1 MKIKSLILCFMVFVT
16 GSIMAQEEDLFIKKD
31 GSIVVKITVHKD
43 SNGLYVIP
51 QHTEI
56 KFIKREKSFEDQ
68 KLVKVSYNDTKGTEL
83 VKLKTANTAPFENAI
98 IIAPDTTTCLSWGEE
113 TYNLKPQQASIED
126 EPTDVTTCKLILK
139 KDTIILNRDT
149 LLFSDGVFRNNSKNT
164 IVVSSMKLEPAYDK
178 ECYAKVTQL
187 GKPDVQLYNGKGRSL
202 FAPKSKLL
210 FSIQPGT
217 KINISWGDFN
227 WLIDGTTQPS
237 IKDWVVENWYWLIIT
252 AFLVGLI
259 VFQWCKYNK
268 QRHNNKKIIKKLLDK
283 SNEIKVTISSN
294 EKLKFIEAENKDEQK
309 TSGPKSQTVSQSKS
323 DVVQVSEN
331 LESISKLIL
340 NIESL
345 DYFNCANS
353 EGLEKKCANRPKI
366 KKVLNIGEPEKTDYT
381 IDGIFDALEK
391 ALSEKSCSLNDIIQ
405 APTKED
411 EFHLKEYVKKWLSVR
426 WNEIQFVNNIDDI
439 RNQLLWSESKKDEE
453 EIDVEVELRRGKS
466 GKNSTQQEFSCSKTE
481 PKDAD
486 IQRLLLEDLQKI
498 TGSSA
503 RSIYLILDE
512 LKTTAIEKEFKG
524 KTVDEINIII
534 GAYNKLKGLVDK
546 YQKNTSNELEEAIE
560 SSIMKRISDCI
571 VLDKECEKYDSLKN
585 LIFLIKGSDNV
596 DELVKA
602 LPWRL
607 SGIYFELNTLNTDK
621 NQAYKAKTDTEAMV
635 ISEVKGQFEDLF
647 KDKLN
652 ADTPLSAIN
661 NFVIEVKRLVKEK
674 DAKITGLMTE
684 VSVKEKGLEQAQKKE
699 KALKHIYQ
707 SYASFIV
714 STFEQIEKS
723 VQLSCNAGDK
733 SAVLV
738 KKINERIISNDS
750 WGLSDFVE
758 EMKNITATEMKKI
771 TDTEMKKIT
780 DTDLN
785 IDEMNE
791 KIKSLFTRCLRFSS
805 WIDILAQIY
814 LYIQEPTLAGK
825 LTALGLDTV
834 KVNQAFVLTETMMSI
849 VGIKLQYPKLFTDT
863 FDEKCFE
870 KESLSEIQDLVE
882 DFRDLV
888 DIRPG
893 LIIDLIRVGYSF
905 DETKEK
911 AIVVIDM

>member
-16 GSIMAQEEDLFIKKD
+16 GSIVAQENDLFIKKD
-31 GSIVVKITVHKD
+31 GSIEVKITVHKD

-51 QHTEI
+51 QHMEI
-56 KFIKREKSFEDQ
+56 KSIKREEGFKNKESVE
-68 KLVKVSYNDTKGTEL
+68 VSYNIDEKKTILGEL
-83 VKLKTANTAPFENAI
+83 KIASSNPFENAI
-98 IIAPDTTTCLSWGEE
+98 IIAPDTITYLSWGTE
-113 TYNLKPQQASIED
+113 TYNLKPQQQASRED
-126 EPTDVTTCKLILK
+126 ELTGITTCKLILK
-139 KDTIILNRDT
+139 KDTIILNSDT

-164 IVVSSMKLEPAYDK
+164 IVIDSMKLEPAYDK
-178 ECYAKVTQL
+178 NYDAVVTQL

-217 KINISWGDFN
+217 KINISWGDLN
-227 WLIDGTTQPS
+227 WLIDSTTQPS
-237 IKDWVVENWYWLIIT
+237 IEDWMVENWYWLIIT
-252 AFLVGLI
+252 AFLVCLV
-259 VFQWCKYNK
+259 VFRWRKYCKQK
-268 QRHNNKKIIKKLLDK
+268 HNIKDLLDK
-283 SNEIKVTISSN
+283 SNEIKATISSN
-294 EKLKFIEAENKDEQK
+294 GKLVELIGTENKDGQK
-309 TSGPKSQTVSQSKS
+309 TLDLASQTSSQSKC

-331 LESISKLIL
+331 LGFISKLIL

-353 EGLEKKCANRPKI
+353 DSLEKICADRPKI
-366 KKVLNIGEPEKTDYT
+366 KEVLGIGETDKIDYNT
-381 IDGIFDALEK
+381 IDDILNALDK
-391 ALSEKSCSLNDIIQ
+391 TLSKKSRSLNDIIDE
-405 APTKED
+405 PTED
-411 EFHLKEYVKKWLSVR
+411 EKSGLKKYIKKWLNSEG
-426 WNEIQFVNNIDDI
+426 NENRSDSDDDI
-439 RNQLLWSESKKDEE
+439 RKQLLWLESDKDKK
-453 EIDVEVELRRGKS
+453 EIDTIVLNKIGGLIGKNYS
-466 GKNSTQQEFSCSKTE
+466 TIDDLVAEWNNGKNSTQQDEL
-481 PKDAD
+481 KDKD
-486 IQRLLLEDLQKI
+486 INVQQLLLENLQEI
-498 TGSSA
+498 TGSRA
-503 RSIYLILDE
+503 KKTDEILDE
-512 LKTTAIEKEFKG
+512 
-524 KTVDEINIII
+524 INTII
-534 GAYNKLKGLVDK
+534 GVYNKLKFLIDK
-546 YQKNTSNELEEAIE
+546 YHKNTPNELEEAIE

-585 LIFLIKGSDNV
+585 LILLIKDSDNV
-596 DELVKA
+596 DKLVKA

-607 SGIYFELNTLNTDK
+607 SGIYLELNTLNTDK
-621 NQAYKAKTDTEAMV
+621 SQACKAKTDTETMV
-635 ISEVKGQFEDLF
+635 ISKVKGQFEDLF

-684 VSVKEKGLEQAQKKE
+684 VLVKEEGLKQAQGNLLTKE
-699 KALKHIYQ
+699 EALKHIYQ

-733 SAVLV
+733 SAALV
-738 KKINERIISNDS
+738 KKINERIIANDS
-750 WGLSDFVE
+750 WGLSDFV
-758 EMKNITATEMKKI
+758 K
-771 TDTEMKKIT
+771 EMKKIT

-814 LYIQEPTLAGK
+814 IYIQEPTLAGK

-905 DETKEK
+905 DETKKK